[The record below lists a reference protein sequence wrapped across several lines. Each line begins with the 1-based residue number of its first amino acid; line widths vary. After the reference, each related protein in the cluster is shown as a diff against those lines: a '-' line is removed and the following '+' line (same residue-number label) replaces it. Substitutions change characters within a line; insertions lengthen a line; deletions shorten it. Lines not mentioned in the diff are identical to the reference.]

1 MKESQAG
8 SVAAAKS
15 NAKAPTFRLVI
26 RAQIIPEEAPRPPVR
41 PRLNR
46 RALALALGTVAVL
59 TLSWV
64 GIGALRTQQTPRP
77 VASEPTSVEPLAQ
90 PATSTAEAESVAS
103 DVRDE
108 PDRSPAPVN
117 QVIPDVPRSALQTI
131 RGTVRV
137 SVRVTID
144 KQGTVVAATPE
155 DPGPS
160 RYFERLAVEASKK
173 WTFAPAATE
182 AQRRV
187 LVRFSFTR
195 AGATAGT
202 EPPQ

>member
-1 MKESQAG
+1 
-8 SVAAAKS
+8 
-15 NAKAPTFRLVI
+15 
-26 RAQIIPEEAPRPPVR
+26 
-41 PRLNR
+41 
-46 RALALALGTVAVL
+46 
-59 TLSWV
+59 
-64 GIGALRTQQTPRP
+64 
-77 VASEPTSVEPLAQ
+77 
-90 PATSTAEAESVAS
+90 
-103 DVRDE
+103 
-108 PDRSPAPVN
+108 
-117 QVIPDVPRSALQTI
+117 
-131 RGTVRV
+131 V